1 MPCLKLHSITQYY
14 AFIYLN
20 RASKVYEKIYIKFN
34 FK

>member
-20 RASKVYEKIYIKFN
+20 RASKAYGKDLYQV
-34 FK
+34 